1 MMSINDIRLSIGDG
15 QERRRLFDGL
25 SLAFADRH
33 FHCLS
38 GPSGSGKTTVL
49 SLLAG
54 IVLPETGSVAHRG
67 VRLSALNE
75 RGRRAWRVKTI
86 ALAFQTNRLIDILTV
101 SEHLALVARIRGD
114 PAAQARGE
122 DWIARFGLAGKLRHR
137 PAQLSGGEKARVAL
151 AQALAAATPVLLADE
166 PTAALDNTNAAFV
179 AATLRDYAETSGA
192 TVIAVSHDSAMIDAA
207 HVHVTLGKA

>member
-1 MMSINDIRLSIGDG
+1 MLALDDIRLSIGDG
-15 QERRRLFDGL
+15 QDRRRIFDGL
-25 SLAFADRH
+25 SLTFAESH

-54 IVLPETGSVAHRG
+54 IVLPESGSVAHRG
-67 VRLSALNE
+67 VQLSTMNTQARL
-75 RGRRAWRVKTI
+75 AWRVKTI

-101 SEHLALVARIRGD
+101 SEHLALVARVRGD
-114 PAAQARGE
+114 PAAQSRGE
-122 DWIARFGLAGKLRHR
+122 NWIRRFGLADKLQHR

-166 PTAALDNTNAAFV
+166 PTAALDTHNATFV
-179 AATLRDYAETSGA
+179 AATLREYAETSGA
-192 TVIAVSHDSAMIDAA
+192 TVIAVSHDKAMFDLA
-207 HVHVTLGKA
+207 HANITLGKA

>member
-1 MMSINDIRLSIGDG
+1 MLVLDDIRLSIGDG
-15 QERRRLFDGL
+15 EDRRRIFDGL
-25 SLAFADRH
+25 SLPFAEGQ

-54 IVLPETGSVAHRG
+54 IVLPDSGNIVHCGALVSTMNGQA
-67 VRLSALNE
+67 RL
-75 RGRRAWRVKTI
+75 AWRVKTI

-101 SEHLALVARIRGD
+101 SEHLARVARLRD
-114 PAAQARGE
+114 DSAAQGRGE
-122 DWIARFGLAGKLRHR
+122 YWIARFGLADKLQHR

-166 PTAALDNTNAAFV
+166 PTAALDSNNATFV
-179 AATLRDYAETSGA
+179 ASTLREHAESSGA
-192 TVIAVSHDSAMIDAA
+192 TVIAVSHDKAMFDLA
-207 HVHVTLGKA
+207 HTNITLGKA

>member
-1 MMSINDIRLSIGDG
+1 MLLLDNIGLSIGDG
-15 QERRRLFDGL
+15 QDRRRIFDGL
-25 SLAFADRH
+25 SLRFADRH

-54 IVLPETGSVAHRG
+54 IVLPESGSVAHLD
-67 VRLSALNE
+67 VEVSAMSAQARL
-75 RGRRAWRVKTI
+75 AWRVNTI

-101 SEHLALVARIRGD
+101 SEHLALVARVRAD
-114 PAAQARGE
+114 PAAQGRGE
-122 DWIARFGLAGKLRHR
+122 SWIRRFGLADKLQHR

-166 PTAALDNTNAAFV
+166 PTAALDTQNASFV
-179 AATLRDYAETSGA
+179 AATLREHAEHSGA
-192 TVIAVSHDSAMIDAA
+192 TVIAVSHDKAMFDQA
-207 HVHVTLGKA
+207 HTNTTLGKA

>member
-1 MMSINDIRLSIGDG
+1 MLALDDIRLCIGDG
-15 QERRRLFDGL
+15 QDQRRIFDGL
-25 SLAFADRH
+25 SLAFADH
-33 FHCLS
+33 QFHCLS

-54 IVLPETGSVAHRG
+54 IVVPESGSVAHRG
-67 VRLSALNE
+67 LRLSTLNAQA
-75 RGRRAWRVKTI
+75 RLAWRVKTI

-114 PAAQARGE
+114 PDAQARGE
-122 DWIARFGLAGKLRHR
+122 AWIARFGLADKLRHR

-166 PTAALDNTNAAFV
+166 PTAALDSANAAFV
-179 AATLRDYAETSGA
+179 AATLREYAESSGA
-192 TVIAVSHDSAMIDAA
+192 TVIAVSHDAAMIDLA
-207 HVHVTLGKA
+207 HVNVSLGKA